1 MKSRASKKRNGQPSS
16 ADYDQLPK
24 LMPQRANCLENN
36 SQSNGNNVIVSVSSA
51 ATVVTVNDNIDVKK
65 SCTHRVPK
73 KRKYDLDAIE
83 NLSASSV
90 AYTQSTLPTMP
101 STPTALPNIGG
112 VSSSACL
119 NLSSNQ
125 NDQMDQIQ
133 ESKSEIVLPVNLL
146 DWKGYRV
153 LGLHGDVYLPGVIE
167 TVSEDRTGV
176 GIQFDG
182 EDSPILFPNILKS
195 KDVINDQCPSPHEL
209 KVELRVC
216 AKLSPQDC
224 SFVCGTIKSI
234 WKKSSYQCSI
244 KLDDIYKETE
254 RLVARSHLRIL
265 RPPWWEEL
273 ETNGEFQ
280 INDDS
285 NSTIQVSAISA
296 KEDSVVNQMTQVVDS
311 VIVQSLKTC
320 DTSDKT
326 DYVFAKSDLT
336 RHSKIFKQF
345 PHLNDDDSSEDELR
359 NIDSTKFP
367 QSCMRRSTSDI
378 QTCSRTTPGFVFS
391 NRTTPLHSGSVTPKH
406 GVIMNSPLCLSS
418 VYQSSSTPITPVQL
432 IPSSDSRVSTPS
444 RSPASVSAGGQKF
457 RKGEVVTTNSGV
469 RKKFNGKQWRRLCSR
484 DGCTKE
490 SQRRGYCSRH
500 LSLKGKTSSRSN
512 SVNFPGRRRATLK
525 ESGSVSGP
533 KDLEYE
539 ENSRDSCE
547 VSEISPVRQT
557 RSESGLTNSTGSN
570 SSAGSS
576 RLGNRITG
584 HFDNDEKEAADM
596 LVSLGNS
603 RSTTPAAASFASP
616 TSTPIPLSQMVT
628 SPVSRLTPVCQS
640 NVFMPIGHNLMH
652 PTAMNDTK
660 DCVKPTQIL
669 AHSTS
674 SEFISYKPIVRST
687 IISSLHGADV
697 HIPEVNTVIVQP
709 STNEQLIKQE
719 YKDVENKLSVTPK
732 PALLQQALLAPNLN
746 PHQLG
751 IKNPGIPMYSTMQQT
766 ISSQASGELEK
777 IYENSSIMYA
787 ATSQHSVQSTSKY
800 KDANSETPAVNLLP
814 VLSVSN
820 SNESQI
826 VSSQM
831 EHNILNINHNDSKS
845 VPVFPWHSL
854 VPFLANHQESSPTS
868 APPTIS
874 EASAAI
880 GNDSLN
886 LEDGSVNH
894 IQDTD
899 DGDDDVFEDIGIDIS
914 EPTSK
919 RRTQSLSALSKD
931 EPKSP
936 KKGRNKD
943 YIRRPMNAFMIFSKK
958 NRALVH
964 QRHPNQDNRTVSK
977 ILGEWWYSLEQNQK
991 QKYHDLAFQVKE
1003 AHFKANP
1010 GWKWCN
1016 RERKK
1021 SSNGS
1026 VKKSLGSSS
1035 ENPSNIPMCSESD
1048 LDDSGNC
1055 PMPEQAVTSGNESQN
1070 AAAARS
1076 RSRSLSHFECK
1087 EEAEEEDKMV
1097 ICDGESVSSKPDESA
1112 IDLKCKERVTHSDS
1126 ESQSDEEPLI
1136 ENKAFPQQRFSPV
1149 MKPVLTGSDV
1159 TCRPKPIKVLPSTI
1173 VHRNDSGHQQIN
1185 VPGVTPLSSDPHPAP
1200 RPIPSGSKNFQRK
1213 GTVFKGVQSPIAVR
1227 SEGLA
1232 SKIYDSHVDHR
1243 NDYQKVFILLFNQIL
1258 MFMFEMDLMNCSYD
1272 CRFLKGI
1279 DLSAE
1284 NLATK
1289 YNESKDSIKEENC
1302 EEKREIQVKNS
1313 LDSNKIQAEGDVNPE
1328 DIYDWSQ
1335 EDQDFDMNFVRN
1347 ENSTACKR
1355 TTLSTLSSVLA
1366 VLFLVGLRILLFY
1379 FKDQYMEI
1387 DHNGMKVIHSKY
1399 SLISESLSNNHP
1411 SHLQQALTNNAAH
1424 NKVALEKLVNPE
1436 RPLDRSVIQ
1445 QSISPGHHQHLTI
1458 NKPSIS
1464 TVNCSITQNGV
1475 TIKPNTGSAGG
1486 TQVIPNVLYT
1496 HDTVN
1501 HKELSETALSH
1512 VQYVIPVQA
1521 SPRSTQDSAS
1531 ELLQPFSISEISK
1544 TLSSFKSKA
1553 KAVNGIS
1560 PFNLKNISYNLS
1572 QPLKPILDE
1581 FLSNGTFPPN
1591 WSNISFFFIHKEGSL
1606 TCPNN
1611 YRSIAIE
1618 NPFLKTLSSLL
1629 RNRISDYV
1637 EMNNLLPT
1645 YQFGF
1650 RKDHSSVSAATL
1662 LYECIHYQL
1671 SLPRGKLF
1679 ACFVDFK
1686 KAFDYVNRSTLST
1699 KLSLLGLP
1707 SSLCISLF
1715 QLLNKLKYRVRA
1727 NDVLSSE
1734 FCSSNGVPQGDPL
1747 SPLLFNLL
1755 IYDIPDS
1762 LHHQAMTSVLVPSRH
1777 GGMQHHGAVLCT
1789 QLVSHESSPN
1799 NHPSP
1804 SVIVNKQPILTSSTS
1819 HHGMPGPSYQL
1830 HLTSNTLPQHAV
1842 STATCSTP
1850 QRLLLPSVPR
1860 VTYIHPQQSVSQVSV
1875 SQASNPMCSMG
1886 NAQQYCNAVM
1896 NLKSTHL
1903 NPIPATTI
1911 VSLPTA
1917 ASAGLMVSTKPSV
1930 NVTSISGPA
1939 IGGSIIT
1946 GKPSTRVK
1954 AAVAEIPIGSANY
1967 NVNKTMIVT
1976 SQPPMPMPNIQ
1987 PSSSAYNGQSLTNER
2002 IVSQPQ
2008 VIDANDQS
2016 KPQRSCKGKRYRE
2029 IFVESG
2035 MVPKK
2040 RMSKENLSSVED
2052 FTEKLPSEFNNN
2064 NPTRAFVLAPTP
2076 AQLGKA
2082 PGQLHRKG
2090 SIDENQ
2096 ESECVVSQ
2104 AQEGYQHDKPR
2115 TIYYSNDGDNNF
2127 IKSKGNN
2134 YVESSS
2140 LNAESSAKMPPPSTP
2155 GKEKKYARKLNEDTV
2170 DKILGQADF
2179 EAKFAEL
2186 PAFDPAK
2193 SNPATTPAVMPSSPM
2208 DFVTSYRKKRKQSLV
2223 QDGSDC
2229 ESVSS
2234 PLLSASRKFSCG
2246 TPDVST
2252 PKSGKYDGDR
2262 FFGSNFSLESITN
2275 EVQVIDN
2282 LKEASSPS
2290 SPHTPKIPSDE
2301 KGQGTLRKMLDKR
2314 RMLVVQLFTEQ
2325 ETIFPS
2331 DHATSQFQSLHKDVF
2346 PNKGTLQLKIR
2357 EVRQKLMAQSTH
2369 SASANVFDA
2378 DIVDNNQSQP
2388 ILKSPW
2394 IYRRIGKVSWT
2405 ERKTN
2410 EHVLRM
2416 LGIKKQLLNIVKER
2430 KLKYYGHIK
2439 RHQTVQ
2445 RTTLEGKVEGKRSRG
2460 KQRLKWEDNIKG
2472 WTKRSMEECGRLAK
2486 DRVGWRVIVANLRN
2500 EDGT

>member
-469 RKKFNGKQWRRLCSR
+469 RKKFN
-484 DGCTKE
+484 
-490 SQRRGYCSRH
+490 
-500 LSLKGKTSSRSN
+500 GKTSSRSN

-1243 NDYQKVFILLFNQIL
+1243 NDYQK
-1258 MFMFEMDLMNCSYD
+1258 
-1272 CRFLKGI
+1272 
-1279 DLSAE
+1279 
-1284 NLATK
+1284 
-1289 YNESKDSIKEENC
+1289 
-1302 EEKREIQVKNS
+1302 
-1313 LDSNKIQAEGDVNPE
+1313 
-1328 DIYDWSQ
+1328 
-1335 EDQDFDMNFVRN
+1335 
-1347 ENSTACKR
+1347 
-1355 TTLSTLSSVLA
+1355 
-1366 VLFLVGLRILLFY
+1366 
-1379 FKDQYMEI
+1379 MEI

-1521 SPRSTQDSAS
+1521 SPRST
-1531 ELLQPFSISEISK
+1531 
-1544 TLSSFKSKA
+1544 
-1553 KAVNGIS
+1553 
-1560 PFNLKNISYNLS
+1560 
-1572 QPLKPILDE
+1572 
-1581 FLSNGTFPPN
+1581 
-1591 WSNISFFFIHKEGSL
+1591 
-1606 TCPNN
+1606 
-1611 YRSIAIE
+1611 
-1618 NPFLKTLSSLL
+1618 
-1629 RNRISDYV
+1629 
-1637 EMNNLLPT
+1637 
-1645 YQFGF
+1645 
-1650 RKDHSSVSAATL
+1650 
-1662 LYECIHYQL
+1662 
-1671 SLPRGKLF
+1671 
-1679 ACFVDFK
+1679 
-1686 KAFDYVNRSTLST
+1686 
-1699 KLSLLGLP
+1699 
-1707 SSLCISLF
+1707 
-1715 QLLNKLKYRVRA
+1715 
-1727 NDVLSSE
+1727 
-1734 FCSSNGVPQGDPL
+1734 
-1747 SPLLFNLL
+1747 
-1755 IYDIPDS
+1755 
-1762 LHHQAMTSVLVPSRH
+1762 QAMTSVLVPSRH